1 MGNDPAHLG
10 ATPAWQRLFRPL
22 AYLLLGAAPAL
33 PLALLASL
41 SFLSADMHAWL
52 LLAGAWLGTFGL
64 TLAAFYP
71 PQPEHPRRSTLVF
84 VLLLCGELAMA
95 PLSGSVLAAGLIGVN
110 PVLLLLIL
118 GPALVGAHY
127 LGLCLLRFFRAL
139 PGLWLELQAGALLV
153 AAAFG
158 TLWLLG

>member
-1 MGNDPAHLG
+1 MTALCLTQRSAGRRLLRPA
-10 ATPAWQRLFRPL
+10 

-33 PLALLASL
+33 PVTLLGSL
-41 SFLSADMHAWL
+41 FFLSGDIRAWL
-52 LLAGAWLGTFGL
+52 LLAGAWLGSLGL
-64 TLAAFYP
+64 ALAVFYP
-71 PQPEHPRRSTLVF
+71 PHTEHPRRSTCIF

-118 GPALVGAHY
+118 GPALVGLHY
-127 LGLCLLRFFRAL
+127 LGLCLLRFSRA
-139 PGLWLELQAGALLV
+139 GADLWLGLQAGVLLL

-158 TLWLLG
+158 TFWFLG